1 MSVAT
6 KFLTHLFDK
15 IFKKSKNS
23 EKQRKSKKYVLLIY
37 LHHLSIFNVISK
49 ELKSQ
54 RSFERVQLLT
64 RYFQNYWFSLS
75 RGRWYCS
82 FSEKNQIHI
91 FYKTFEKKIRRK
103 KTRTKGGRKIHK
115 ESGGQF
121 WKIKGEEP

>member
-75 RGRWYCS
+75 RGR
-82 FSEKNQIHI
+82 
-91 FYKTFEKKIRRK
+91 
-103 KTRTKGGRKIHK
+103 
-115 ESGGQF
+115 
-121 WKIKGEEP
+121 